1 MRQQT
6 RYITVGSIHR
16 PKHLGPNQV
25 TPSVPWI
32 RMQGHWLT
40 RAGFGIGANVSIH
53 VEPGRLVMTSV
64 DDGLASSSLGV
75 GQ

>member
-1 MRQQT
+1 MSQQT
-6 RYITVGSIHR
+6 RYITVGSIQPYYR

-40 RAGFGIGANVSIH
+40 RAGFGIGANIKIQVA
-53 VEPGRLVMTSV
+53 PGRLIMTRV
-64 DDGLASSSLGV
+64 DNNEEANVS
-75 GQ
+75 